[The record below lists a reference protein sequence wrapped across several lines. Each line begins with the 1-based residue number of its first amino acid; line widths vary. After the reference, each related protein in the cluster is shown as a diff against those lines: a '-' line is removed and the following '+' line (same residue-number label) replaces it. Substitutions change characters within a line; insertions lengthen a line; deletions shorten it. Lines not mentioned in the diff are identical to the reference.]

1 MKNKTSWRS
10 FIVWLEQN
18 KSKLFDMYI
27 QYQEDSEDDIT
38 LAQFSIYMWYEGQDV
53 VEDFEMSVVV

>member
-1 MKNKTSWRS
+1 MRDKKWRS

-27 QYQEDSEDDIT
+27 QYQEDSQDDIT
-38 LAQFSIYMWYEGQDV
+38 LAQFSIYMWYEGRDV
-53 VEDFEMSVVV
+53 VEMFEVAEVV

>member
-1 MKNKTSWRS
+1 MRDKKWRS

-27 QYQEDSEDDIT
+27 QYQEDSQDDIT
-38 LAQFSIYMWYEGQDV
+38 LAQFSIYMWYEARDV
-53 VEDFEMSVVV
+53 VEMFEVAEVV

>member
-1 MKNKTSWRS
+1 MKNNTSWRS

-27 QYQEDSEDDIT
+27 QYQEDSEDDIK

-53 VEDFEMSVVV
+53 VEMFEVAQVV

>member
-1 MKNKTSWRS
+1 MRDKKWRS

-27 QYQEDSEDDIT
+27 QYQEDSQDDIT
-38 LAQFSIYMWYEGQDV
+38 LAQFAIYMWYEGQDV